1 MAIMDHT
8 ACTRS
13 RLIALACLAVVPS
26 ALGGCSSRE
35 SHFVEISY
43 TLEPSKA
50 LPPGLTSIAV
60 LPAELGPATDPKWSQ
75 LASNVVINLLHEAN
89 AHSDVELTVVAR
101 EETKKLVAEADLAAA
116 GLIQSD
122 RPGADP
128 VLHEI
133 EGIVVSRIDV
143 KVETHRGRERTI
155 DSINLSALTGNKKHH
170 RGPLFHTSEVPTV
183 SRTMTVHS
191 SFKLI
196 DAKTGKEWESSVSR
210 HQGTDETRVS
220 PFFGSGKTEADLTPR
235 DRIIG
240 TLVERGA
247 REFVGKLV
255 PRVVRQGIRLKS
267 SSHDDCEAGVRL
279 LRADMYENALARF
292 RATLADDPED
302 HRALFAAGVAC
313 ELTGRYDEALRY
325 YRLACAEDDKDEYL
339 ENKQRLAAHL
349 DRIRRE

>member
-1 MAIMDHT
+1 MV
-8 ACTRS
+8 
-13 RLIALACLAVVPS
+13 LACLAIIPL
-26 ALGGCSSRE
+26 ACSSRE
-35 SHFVEISY
+35 SHVVEISY

-50 LPPGLTSIAV
+50 LPVGLTSIAV

-89 AHSDVELTVVAR
+89 AYSDVQLTIVAR
-101 EETKKLVAEADLAAA
+101 EETKKIVAEADLAAA

-122 RPGADP
+122 RPGADA

-143 KVETHRGRERTI
+143 KVETHRGSERTI
-155 DSINLSALTGNKKHH
+155 DSINFSALSGDKHH
-170 RGPLFHTSEVPTV
+170 RSGPLFNTSEVETI

-196 DAKTGKEWESSVSR
+196 DSKTGKEWESSVSK
-210 HQGTDETRVS
+210 HQGTDETSVS

-255 PRVVRQGIRLKS
+255 PRIISQRIKLKS
-267 SSHDDCEAGVRL
+267 SSQDDCQAGVRL
-279 LRADMYENALARF
+279 MRADMYEESLARF
-292 RATLADDPED
+292 RAALADDPSD
-302 HRALFAAGVAC
+302 HRALFAAGVTC
-313 ELTGRYDEALRY
+313 ELMGRYDEALRY
-325 YRLACAEDDKDEYL
+325 YRLACGEDDKDEYL